1 MPIFIAEIDNSP
13 IGIVNVTTR
22 RDEYIIN
29 LSSIF
34 FIYLAIVLLNIIIYF
49 FINKIKNKN
58 RKKHK
63 EIQSKE
69 NKKKNNLINIILEI
83 ILFILTIILFILIV
97 YKKVSNAI
105 MATSVEYYG
114 NKFAVLNFLFIMI
127 INIIIEVILTKSH
140 KLNVTQIVFNSVIE
154 SSIVIFAIIGRIIFN
169 NNLFF
174 IILTLFPIVVYKLV
188 IMYIKKVKPNLILY
202 FALIVIYFFYTI
214 FNVYNCR
221 LLSSDLTGM
230 SINKPSIITISNYCE
245 GYKGGNATGFKGRVS
260 LEIGDTTY
268 YIQSPAEIFYSFIQ
282 DVLHR

>member
-1 MPIFIAEIDNSP
+1 M
-13 IGIVNVTTR
+13 
-22 RDEYIIN
+22 
-29 LSSIF
+29 
-34 FIYLAIVLLNIIIYF
+34 AIVLLNIIIYF

-114 NKFAVLNFLFIMI
+114 IKFAVLNFLFIMI

-140 KLNVTQIVFNSVIE
+140 KLNVTQITFNSVIE

-188 IMYIKKVKPNLILY
+188 IMYIK
-202 FALIVIYFFYTI
+202 
-214 FNVYNCR
+214 
-221 LLSSDLTGM
+221 
-230 SINKPSIITISNYCE
+230 
-245 GYKGGNATGFKGRVS
+245 
-260 LEIGDTTY
+260 
-268 YIQSPAEIFYSFIQ
+268 
-282 DVLHR
+282 